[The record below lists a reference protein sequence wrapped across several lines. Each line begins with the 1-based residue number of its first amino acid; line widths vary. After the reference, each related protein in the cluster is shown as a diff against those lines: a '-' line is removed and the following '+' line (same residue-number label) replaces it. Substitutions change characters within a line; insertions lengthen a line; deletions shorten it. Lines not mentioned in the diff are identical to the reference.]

1 MKMVG
6 KLFGR
11 TAIVTGAGS
20 GIGRATAVRFAE
32 EGAIVLAAGLSEGL
46 DETVDLCRA
55 TGARAIPVVVDV
67 SRPAAG
73 EAILAAA
80 ADLSDPPSILVN
92 NVGVAATTA
101 VYDTTDE
108 EFDRIFDVNLKS
120 VLRVSRPFLQLCRS
134 RRAGGSIVNI
144 SSVQGILGFPKNA
157 SYAATK
163 AGMIGL
169 TRQMANDCASFD
181 VRVNVV
187 APGIIETPRTEARL
201 RDNAAFLKH
210 SVQSTPLGRPG
221 RADEVAAACVFLAS
235 NEASFI
241 TGQILAVD
249 GGASA
254 TVFRS

>member
-1 MKMVG
+1 MTGRLSG
-6 KLFGR
+6 K

-32 EGAIVLAAGLSEGL
+32 EGASVVAAGLSEGL

-55 TGARAIPVVVDV
+55 VGARAIAVVADV
-67 SRPAAG
+67 SRAASG
-73 EAILAAA
+73 ETILEAAT
-80 ADLSDPPSILVN
+80 SITNYPNVLVN
-92 NVGVAATTA
+92 NVGIAGTTA
-101 VYDTTDE
+101 AYDTTDE

-134 RRAGGSIVNI
+134 QKASASIINI
-144 SSVQGILGFPKNA
+144 SSVQGILGFPNNA

-169 TRQMANDCASFD
+169 TRQMANDCASFN

-201 RDNAAFLKH
+201 RESPAFRKF

-221 RADEVAAACVFLAS
+221 RAEEVAAACLFLAS
-235 NEASFI
+235 DEASFI

>member
-1 MKMVG
+1 MTGRLSG
-6 KLFGR
+6 K

-20 GIGRATAVRFAE
+20 GIGRATAIRFAQ
-32 EGAIVLAAGLSEGL
+32 EGASVVAAGLPEGL
-46 DETVDLCRA
+46 DETVEFCREA
-55 TGARAIPVVVDV
+55 GVRAVAAVADV
-67 SRPAAG
+67 SQATSG
-73 EAILAAA
+73 EAILEAALGISSCA
-80 ADLSDPPSILVN
+80 NVLVN
-92 NVGVAATTA
+92 NVGIAGTTA
-101 VYDTTDE
+101 AYDTTDE
-108 EFDRIFDVNLKS
+108 EFDRVFDVNLKS

-134 RRAGGSIVNI
+134 QSAPASIVNI
-144 SSVQGILGFPKNA
+144 SSVQGILGFPNNA

-169 TRQMANDCASFD
+169 TRQMANDCARFN

-187 APGIIETPRTEARL
+187 APGIIDTPRTEERL
-201 RDNAAFLKH
+201 RDSPAFRKL

-221 RADEVAAACVFLAS
+221 RADEVAAACLFLAS
-235 NEASFI
+235 DDASFI